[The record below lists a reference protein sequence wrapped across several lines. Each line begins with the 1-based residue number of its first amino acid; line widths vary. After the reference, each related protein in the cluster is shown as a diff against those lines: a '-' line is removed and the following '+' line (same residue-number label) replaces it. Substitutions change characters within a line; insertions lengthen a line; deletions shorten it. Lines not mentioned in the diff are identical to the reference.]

1 MFTDNILCYLNP
13 EHTSTYLLL
22 SKKEKERK
30 TKPKTSKKMASSS
43 NYALLIGLLVVSFT
57 ATAFA
62 QCPPEGYDSVLPFSL
77 DAYVTDNA
85 TAWYVQQQQPI
96 SYQPLN
102 SLYCVRARYTKLDNG
117 RIGVDNFARVGSI
130 DGSAQNPG
138 GFQLNAVVRDPEV
151 ESKLAV
157 GPPFLPPTLYGPYWV
172 VAAGPYSPDDA
183 EWTGT
188 YEWAI
193 ITGGPPNAE
202 SDNGACIG
210 TGRFQNEGFWLFTR
224 EQVASEELVEEMRT
238 IAEGLGLDTSV
249 LVPVEQEGCSYTLNP
264 PSGNTPGDTQ
274 CRIGG
279 ARCFRA
285 GQCCS
290 GVCGRG
296 RGFFAPRRCAQI

>member
-1 MFTDNILCYLNP
+1 
-13 EHTSTYLLL
+13 
-22 SKKEKERK
+22 
-30 TKPKTSKKMASSS
+30 MASS
-43 NYALLIGLLVVSFT
+43 NYALLIGIVVVALFT
-57 ATAFA
+57 GTAFA

-96 SYQPLN
+96 SYQPLD

-117 RIGVDNFARVGSI
+117 RIGVDNFARVGSVT
-130 DGSAQNPG
+130 GRAQNPG
-138 GFQLNAVVRDPEV
+138 GFQLNAVVRDPAV

-172 VAAGPYSPDDA
+172 VAAGPYSPDDE

-202 SDNGACIG
+202 SENGACIG

-224 EQVASEELVEEMRT
+224 EQVASEELVQELRT

-249 LVPVEQEGCSYTLNP
+249 LVPVEQEGCSYELTP
-264 PSGNTPGDTQ
+264 ASGDSPGDSQ